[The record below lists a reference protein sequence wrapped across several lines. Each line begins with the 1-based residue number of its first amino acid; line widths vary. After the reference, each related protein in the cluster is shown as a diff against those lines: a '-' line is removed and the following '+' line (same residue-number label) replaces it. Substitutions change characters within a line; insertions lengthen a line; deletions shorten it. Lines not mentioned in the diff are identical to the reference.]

1 MTFNC
6 MIAGVGGQGTVLAS
20 KLIAAVAMKSGLNV
34 RTTETIGMAQRGGSV
49 VSHVRIGDDIF
60 SPLIPLGRADVLIA
74 FEPGE
79 AVRQLPFFSDQGLL
93 IVCNSIIKPAGG
105 VPKEAGASLEAGV
118 PKGTGVSKETGAPA
132 GYEVSVMIDYLKA
145 NVQKLAVI
153 DGSRITEHNA
163 KTLNVAMLG
172 AAAQSGIFPFD
183 AETLKEIIPEM
194 LPQRF
199 WEMNLKSYEIGKGA
213 FNEHI

>member
-1 MTFNC
+1 

-20 KLIAAVAMKSGLNV
+20 KLIAAAAMKRGFNV

-49 VSHVRIGDDIF
+49 VSHVRTGDDIF
-60 SPLIPLGRADVLIA
+60 SPLIPLGRADALIA

-79 AVRQLPFFSDQGLL
+79 AIRQLPFLSGQGFL
-93 IVCNSIIKPAGG
+93 IVCDSIIKPAGAT
-105 VPKEAGASLEAGV
+105 VK
-118 PKGTGVSKETGAPA
+118 TGAPEYQA
-132 GYEVSVMIDYLKA
+132 SAMIDYLKA

-153 DGSRITEHNA
+153 DGRRITEHNA

-183 AETLKEIIPEM
+183 AETLKEIIPEI

-199 WEMNLKSYEIGKGA
+199 WEMNLKSFEIGKGA
-213 FNEHI
+213 FNEHV